1 MQYIQQLLSRI
12 NLLYLCPFVQKI
24 LHLSLILC
32 LVALTPMSAYAA
44 GDSLTSSIS
53 LSFNSTKKFQ
63 LEAYE
68 HFYAY
73 YTVPSSYSRTKNT
86 LSVTV
91 SNLSNFSISV
101 MNSDGSSISTTRKKN
116 ILYFKNNAFIA
127 ENRYFIKIHNQRNIR
142 SSGSINIRCTTDTTA
157 SPKTSHK
164 DATNIASSH
173 KRHQQKS
180 TKSSSSRNASRQKS
194 TNNSYSRNASRQK
207 TANNSYS
214 RNASRQKSTN
224 NSYSR
229 NASRQKSTNNSSSRN
244 ASRQKTANN
253 SSSRNASRQKAT
265 NNSSSQ
271 NASRQKATKSS
282 SSRKGKTAATN
293 NASTSSKKYVS
304 SGTTLSPVTP
314 AIHYIRL
321 KKGTSIALAE
331 RIYTTVPNHPIS
343 FTPSS
348 SSLHITDGIVYATS
362 AGLFYI
368 IIQDGSYSS
377 SCTVKVD
384 P

>member
-12 NLLYLCPFVQKI
+12 NILYLCPFVQKI

-142 SSGSINIRCTTDTTA
+142 SAGSINIRYTTDTTA

-180 TKSSSSRNASRQKS
+180 TKSSSSRNASRQK
-194 TNNSYSRNASRQK
+194 
-207 TANNSYS
+207 
-214 RNASRQKSTN
+214 
-224 NSYSR
+224 
-229 NASRQKSTNNSSSRN
+229 
-244 ASRQKTANN
+244 TANN
-253 SSSRNASRQKAT
+253 SSSRNASRQKNT
-265 NNSSSQ
+265 NN
-271 NASRQKATKSS
+271 S

>member
-1 MQYIQQLLSRI
+1 MQHIQQLLSRI

-63 LEAYE
+63 LEPYE

-142 SSGSINIRCTTDTTA
+142 SSGSINIRYTTDTTA

-194 TNNSYSRNASRQK
+194 TKSSSSRNASRQK
-207 TANNSYS
+207 A
-214 RNASRQKSTN
+214 TN
-224 NSYSR
+224 NSSSR

-244 ASRQKTANN
+244 ASRQKTA
-253 SSSRNASRQKAT
+253 
-265 NNSSSQ
+265 
-271 NASRQKATKSS
+271 KSS
-282 SSRKGKTAATN
+282 SSRKGKTPATN
-293 NASTSSKKYVS
+293 NVSTSPKKNIS
-304 SGTTLSPVTP
+304 SDTTLSPVTP

-348 SSLHITDGIVYATS
+348 SSLHITDGIVYATY

>member
-73 YTVPSSYSRTKNT
+73 YTMPSSYSRTKNT

-91 SNLSNFSISV
+91 SNLSNFSVSV

-116 ILYFKNNAFIA
+116 ILYFKNNAFTA

-142 SSGSINIRCTTDTTA
+142 SSGSINIRYTTDTTA

-173 KRHQQKS
+173 KQHQQKS
-180 TKSSSSRNASRQKS
+180 TKSSSSRNASRQK
-194 TNNSYSRNASRQK
+194 T
-207 TANNSYS
+207 T
-214 RNASRQKSTN
+214 KS
-224 NSYSR
+224 
-229 NASRQKSTNNSSSRN
+229 
-244 ASRQKTANN
+244 

-265 NNSSSQ
+265 NNSSS
-271 NASRQKATKSS
+271 
-282 SSRKGKTAATN
+282 RKGKTAATN
-293 NASTSSKKYVS
+293 KSSTSSKKYVS

>member
-142 SSGSINIRCTTDTTA
+142 SAGSINIRYTTDTTA

-180 TKSSSSRNASRQKS
+180 TKSSSSRNASRQK
-194 TNNSYSRNASRQK
+194 
-207 TANNSYS
+207 
-214 RNASRQKSTN
+214 
-224 NSYSR
+224 
-229 NASRQKSTNNSSSRN
+229 
-244 ASRQKTANN
+244 TANN
-253 SSSRNASRQKAT
+253 SSSRNDSRQKAT
-265 NNSSSQ
+265 NNSSSR
-271 NASRQKATKSS
+271 NDSRQKATKSS

-293 NASTSSKKYVS
+293 NASTSSKKYIS
-304 SGTTLSPVTP
+304 SSTTLSPVTP

-368 IIQDGSYSS
+368 IIQDGSHSS

>member
-1 MQYIQQLLSRI
+1 MQHIQQLLSRI

-86 LSVTV
+86 LSITV

-142 SSGSINIRCTTDTTA
+142 SAGSINIRYTTDTTA

-180 TKSSSSRNASRQKS
+180 TKSSSSR
-194 TNNSYSRNASRQK
+194 
-207 TANNSYS
+207 
-214 RNASRQKSTN
+214 
-224 NSYSR
+224 
-229 NASRQKSTNNSSSRN
+229 
-244 ASRQKTANN
+244 
-253 SSSRNASRQKAT
+253 
-265 NNSSSQ
+265 

>member
-32 LVALTPMSAYAA
+32 LGALTPMSAYAA

-68 HFYAY
+68 HFYAN

-142 SSGSINIRCTTDTTA
+142 SAGSINIRYTTDTTA

-180 TKSSSSRNASRQKS
+180 T
-194 TNNSYSRNASRQK
+194 NNSS
-207 TANNSYS
+207 
-214 RNASRQKSTN
+214 
-224 NSYSR
+224 SR

-253 SSSRNASRQKAT
+253 SSSRNASRQKTT
-265 NNSSSQ
+265 NNSSSR

>member
-12 NLLYLCPFVQKI
+12 NILYLCPFVQKI

-142 SSGSINIRCTTDTTA
+142 SAGSINIRYTTDTTA

-180 TKSSSSRNASRQKS
+180 TKSSSSRNASRQK
-194 TNNSYSRNASRQK
+194 TANNSSSRNASRQK
-207 TANNSYS
+207 N
-214 RNASRQKSTN
+214 TN
-224 NSYSR
+224 NSSSR

-253 SSSRNASRQKAT
+253 FPE
-265 NNSSSQ
+265 
-271 NASRQKATKSS
+271 
-282 SSRKGKTAATN
+282 RKNGR
-293 NASTSSKKYVS
+293 Y
-304 SGTTLSPVTP
+304 
-314 AIHYIRL
+314 
-321 KKGTSIALAE
+321 E
-331 RIYTTVPNHPIS
+331 
-343 FTPSS
+343 
-348 SSLHITDGIVYATS
+348 
-362 AGLFYI
+362 
-368 IIQDGSYSS
+368 
-377 SCTVKVD
+377 
-384 P
+384 

>member
-142 SSGSINIRCTTDTTA
+142 SAGSINIRYTTDTTA

-180 TKSSSSRNASRQKS
+180 TKSSSSRNASRQK
-194 TNNSYSRNASRQK
+194 
-207 TANNSYS
+207 
-214 RNASRQKSTN
+214 
-224 NSYSR
+224 
-229 NASRQKSTNNSSSRN
+229 
-244 ASRQKTANN
+244 TANN
-253 SSSRNASRQKAT
+253 SSSRND
-265 NNSSSQ
+265 
-271 NASRQKATKSS
+271 SRQKATKSS

-293 NASTSSKKYVS
+293 NASTSSKKYIS

-331 RIYTTVPNHPIS
+331 RIYTTVPNHPIL

>member
-142 SSGSINIRCTTDTTA
+142 SAGSINIRYTTDTTA

-180 TKSSSSRNASRQKS
+180 TKSSSSRNASRQKN
-194 TNNSYSRNASRQK
+194 T
-207 TANNSYS
+207 
-214 RNASRQKSTN
+214 KS
-224 NSYSR
+224 SSSR

-244 ASRQKTANN
+244 ASRQKTAN
-253 SSSRNASRQKAT
+253 
-265 NNSSSQ
+265 
-271 NASRQKATKSS
+271 SS
-282 SSRKGKTAATN
+282 SSRKGKTPATN
-293 NASTSSKKYVS
+293 NVSTSPKKDIS
-304 SGTTLSPVTP
+304 SDTTLSHVTP

-331 RIYTTVPNHPIS
+331 KIYTTVPNHRIS

-368 IIQDGSYSS
+368 IIHDGSYSS

>member
-73 YTVPSSYSRTKNT
+73 YTMPSSYSRTKNT

-116 ILYFKNNAFIA
+116 ILYFKNNAFTA

-142 SSGSINIRCTTDTTA
+142 SSGSINIRYTTDTTA

-180 TKSSSSRNASRQKS
+180 TKSSSSRNASRQK
-194 TNNSYSRNASRQK
+194 TANNSSSRNASRQK
-207 TANNSYS
+207 N
-214 RNASRQKSTN
+214 TN
-224 NSYSR
+224 NSSSR

-244 ASRQKTANN
+244 ASRQKTA
-253 SSSRNASRQKAT
+253 
-265 NNSSSQ
+265 
-271 NASRQKATKSS
+271 KSS
-282 SSRKGKTAATN
+282 SSRKGKTPATN
-293 NASTSSKKYVS
+293 NVSTSPKKNIS
-304 SGTTLSPVTP
+304 SDTTLSPVTP

>member
-142 SSGSINIRCTTDTTA
+142 SAGSINIRYTTDTTA

-180 TKSSSSRNASRQKS
+180 TKSSSSRNASRQK
-194 TNNSYSRNASRQK
+194 
-207 TANNSYS
+207 TANN
-214 RNASRQKSTN
+214 
-224 NSYSR
+224 
-229 NASRQKSTNNSSSRN
+229 
-244 ASRQKTANN
+244 
-253 SSSRNASRQKAT
+253 
-265 NNSSSQ
+265 
-271 NASRQKATKSS
+271 S

>member
-142 SSGSINIRCTTDTTA
+142 SSGSINIRYTTDTTA

-180 TKSSSSRNASRQKS
+180 TRSSS
-194 TNNSYSRNASRQK
+194 
-207 TANNSYS
+207 
-214 RNASRQKSTN
+214 
-224 NSYSR
+224 SR

-244 ASRQKTANN
+244 ASRQKSTNN
-253 SSSRNASRQKAT
+253 SSSRNANRQKT
-265 NNSSSQ
+265 
-271 NASRQKATKSS
+271 TKSS

-293 NASTSSKKYVS
+293 NTSTSSKKYVS

-348 SSLHITDGIVYATS
+348 SSLHITDGIVYTTS

>member
-142 SSGSINIRCTTDTTA
+142 SAGSINIRYTTDTTA

-180 TKSSSSRNASRQKS
+180 TKSSSSRNASRQK
-194 TNNSYSRNASRQK
+194 
-207 TANNSYS
+207 
-214 RNASRQKSTN
+214 
-224 NSYSR
+224 
-229 NASRQKSTNNSSSRN
+229 
-244 ASRQKTANN
+244 TANN
-253 SSSRNASRQKAT
+253 SSSRNDSRQKAT
-265 NNSSSQ
+265 NNSSSR
-271 NASRQKATKSS
+271 NDSRQKATKSS

-293 NASTSSKKYVS
+293 NASTSSKKYIS

>member
-142 SSGSINIRCTTDTTA
+142 SSGSINIRYTTDTTA

-180 TKSSSSRNASRQKS
+180 TRSSSSRNASRQKT

-207 TANNSYS
+207 A
-214 RNASRQKSTN
+214 TN
-224 NSYSR
+224 NSSSR

-244 ASRQKTANN
+244 ANRQKT
-253 SSSRNASRQKAT
+253 
-265 NNSSSQ
+265 
-271 NASRQKATKSS
+271 TKSS

-293 NASTSSKKYVS
+293 NTSTSSKKYVS

-348 SSLHITDGIVYATS
+348 SSLHITDGIVYTTS

>member
-73 YTVPSSYSRTKNT
+73 YTMPSSYSRTKNT

-116 ILYFKNNAFIA
+116 ILYFKNNAFTA

-142 SSGSINIRCTTDTTA
+142 SAGSINIRYTTDTTA

-180 TKSSSSRNASRQKS
+180 TKSSSSRNASRQK
-194 TNNSYSRNASRQK
+194 T
-207 TANNSYS
+207 T
-214 RNASRQKSTN
+214 KS
-224 NSYSR
+224 
-229 NASRQKSTNNSSSRN
+229 SSSRN

-253 SSSRNASRQKAT
+253 SSSRNASRQK
-265 NNSSSQ
+265 N
-271 NASRQKATKSS
+271 TKSS

>member
-142 SSGSINIRCTTDTTA
+142 SSGSINIRYTTDTTA

-180 TKSSSSRNASRQKS
+180 T
-194 TNNSYSRNASRQK
+194 NNSS
-207 TANNSYS
+207 
-214 RNASRQKSTN
+214 
-224 NSYSR
+224 SR

-253 SSSRNASRQKAT
+253 SSSRNASRQKTA
-265 NNSSSQ
+265 NNSSSR
-271 NASRQKATKSS
+271 NASRQKNTKSS

>member
-73 YTVPSSYSRTKNT
+73 YTMPSSYSRTKNT

-116 ILYFKNNAFIA
+116 ILYFKNNAFTA

-142 SSGSINIRCTTDTTA
+142 SSGSINIRYTTDTTA

-180 TKSSSSRNASRQKS
+180 TKSSSSRNASRQKT
-194 TNNSYSRNASRQK
+194 TNISS
-207 TANNSYS
+207 
-214 RNASRQKSTN
+214 
-224 NSYSR
+224 SR
-229 NASRQKSTNNSSSRN
+229 NASRQKSTNNSSSR
-244 ASRQKTANN
+244 
-253 SSSRNASRQKAT
+253 
-265 NNSSSQ
+265 
-271 NASRQKATKSS
+271 
-282 SSRKGKTAATN
+282 KGKTAATN
-293 NASTSSKKYVS
+293 KSSTSSKKNVS

>member
-12 NLLYLCPFVQKI
+12 NLLDLCPFVQKI

-63 LEAYE
+63 LDAYE

-91 SNLSNFSISV
+91 SNLSNFSVSV

-142 SSGSINIRCTTDTTA
+142 SSGSINIRYTTDTTA

-180 TKSSSSRNASRQKS
+180 TKSSSSRNASRQKTTKS
-194 TNNSYSRNASRQK
+194 SSSRNASRQK
-207 TANNSYS
+207 TA
-214 RNASRQKSTN
+214 
-224 NSYSR
+224 
-229 NASRQKSTNNSSSRN
+229 NNSSSRN

-253 SSSRNASRQKAT
+253 SSSRNASRQK
-265 NNSSSQ
+265 N
-271 NASRQKATKSS
+271 TKSS
-282 SSRKGKTAATN
+282 SSRKGKTVATN

>member
-1 MQYIQQLLSRI
+1 MHYKKGVSMQYIQQLLSRI

-68 HFYAY
+68 HFYAN

-142 SSGSINIRCTTDTTA
+142 SSGSINIRYTTDTTA

-180 TKSSSSRNASRQKS
+180 TKSSSSRNASRQK
-194 TNNSYSRNASRQK
+194 
-207 TANNSYS
+207 
-214 RNASRQKSTN
+214 
-224 NSYSR
+224 
-229 NASRQKSTNNSSSRN
+229 
-244 ASRQKTANN
+244 TANN
-253 SSSRNASRQKAT
+253 SSSRNASRQK
-265 NNSSSQ
+265 N
-271 NASRQKATKSS
+271 TKSS

>member
-1 MQYIQQLLSRI
+1 MHYKKGVSMQYIQQLLSRI

-73 YTVPSSYSRTKNT
+73 YTVPSSYSRAKNT

-142 SSGSINIRCTTDTTA
+142 SAGSINIRYTTDTTA

-173 KRHQQKS
+173 KQHQQKS
-180 TKSSSSRNASRQKS
+180 TKSSSSRND
-194 TNNSYSRNASRQK
+194 
-207 TANNSYS
+207 
-214 RNASRQKSTN
+214 
-224 NSYSR
+224 
-229 NASRQKSTNNSSSRN
+229 
-244 ASRQKTANN
+244 SRQKTANN
-253 SSSRNASRQKAT
+253 SSSRND
-265 NNSSSQ
+265 
-271 NASRQKATKSS
+271 SRQKATKSS

-293 NASTSSKKYVS
+293 NASTSSKKYIS

-362 AGLFYI
+362 ARLFYI

>member
-142 SSGSINIRCTTDTTA
+142 SAGSINIRYTTDTTA

-180 TKSSSSRNASRQKS
+180 TKSSSSRNASRQK
-194 TNNSYSRNASRQK
+194 T
-207 TANNSYS
+207 T
-214 RNASRQKSTN
+214 KS
-224 NSYSR
+224 
-229 NASRQKSTNNSSSRN
+229 SSSRN

-253 SSSRNASRQKAT
+253 SSSRND
-265 NNSSSQ
+265 
-271 NASRQKATKSS
+271 SRQKATKSS

-293 NASTSSKKYVS
+293 NASTSSKKYIS
-304 SGTTLSPVTP
+304 SSTTLSPVTP

>member
-73 YTVPSSYSRTKNT
+73 YTMPSSYSRTKNT

-142 SSGSINIRCTTDTTA
+142 SSGSINIRYTTDTTA

-194 TNNSYSRNASRQK
+194 TNNS
-207 TANNSYS
+207 
-214 RNASRQKSTN
+214 
-224 NSYSR
+224 
-229 NASRQKSTNNSSSRN
+229 SSRN
-244 ASRQKTANN
+244 ASRQKN
-253 SSSRNASRQKAT
+253 T
-265 NNSSSQ
+265 NN
-271 NASRQKATKSS
+271 S

>member
-1 MQYIQQLLSRI
+1 MHYKKGVSMQYIQQLLSRI
-12 NLLYLCPFVQKI
+12 NLLDLCPFVQKI

-91 SNLSNFSISV
+91 SNLSNFSVSV

-142 SSGSINIRCTTDTTA
+142 SSGSINIRYTTDTTA

-180 TKSSSSRNASRQKS
+180 TKSSSSRNASRQK
-194 TNNSYSRNASRQK
+194 T
-207 TANNSYS
+207 T
-214 RNASRQKSTN
+214 KS
-224 NSYSR
+224 
-229 NASRQKSTNNSSSRN
+229 SSSRN

-253 SSSRNASRQKAT
+253 SSSRNASRQK
-265 NNSSSQ
+265 N
-271 NASRQKATKSS
+271 TKSS
-282 SSRKGKTAATN
+282 SSRKGKTVATN

>member
-142 SSGSINIRCTTDTTA
+142 SAGSINIRYTTDTTA

-180 TKSSSSRNASRQKS
+180 TKSSSSRNASRQK
-194 TNNSYSRNASRQK
+194 T
-207 TANNSYS
+207 T
-214 RNASRQKSTN
+214 KS
-224 NSYSR
+224 
-229 NASRQKSTNNSSSRN
+229 SSSRN

-253 SSSRNASRQKAT
+253 SY
-265 NNSSSQ
+265 
-271 NASRQKATKSS
+271 
-282 SSRKGKTAATN
+282 SRKGKTAATN
-293 NASTSSKKYVS
+293 NASTSSKKYIS

-368 IIQDGSYSS
+368 IVQDGSYSS
-377 SCTVKVD
+377 SCTIKVD
-384 P
+384 S

>member
-73 YTVPSSYSRTKNT
+73 YTVPSSYSRAKNT

-142 SSGSINIRCTTDTTA
+142 SAGSINIRYTTDTTA

-180 TKSSSSRNASRQKS
+180 TKSSSSRNASRQK
-194 TNNSYSRNASRQK
+194 T
-207 TANNSYS
+207 T
-214 RNASRQKSTN
+214 KS
-224 NSYSR
+224 
-229 NASRQKSTNNSSSRN
+229 SSSRN

-253 SSSRNASRQKAT
+253 SY
-265 NNSSSQ
+265 
-271 NASRQKATKSS
+271 
-282 SSRKGKTAATN
+282 SRKGKTAATN

>member
-1 MQYIQQLLSRI
+1 MHYKKGVFMQYIQQLLSRI
-12 NLLYLCPFVQKI
+12 NLLYLCPLVQKI

-142 SSGSINIRCTTDTTA
+142 SSGSINIRYTTDTTV

-194 TNNSYSRNASRQK
+194 TKSSSSRNASRQK
-207 TANNSYS
+207 A
-214 RNASRQKSTN
+214 TN
-224 NSYSR
+224 NSSSR

-244 ASRQKTANN
+244 ASRQKTA
-253 SSSRNASRQKAT
+253 
-265 NNSSSQ
+265 
-271 NASRQKATKSS
+271 KSS
-282 SSRKGKTAATN
+282 SSRKGKTPATN
-293 NASTSSKKYVS
+293 NVSTSPKKNIS
-304 SGTTLSPVTP
+304 SDTTLSPVTP

>member
-1 MQYIQQLLSRI
+1 MHYKKGVSMQYIQQLLSRI

-91 SNLSNFSISV
+91 SNLSNFSVSV

-142 SSGSINIRCTTDTTA
+142 SSGSINIRYTTDTTA

-164 DATNIASSH
+164 DTTNIASSH
-173 KRHQQKS
+173 KRHQ
-180 TKSSSSRNASRQKS
+180 
-194 TNNSYSRNASRQK
+194 
-207 TANNSYS
+207 
-214 RNASRQKSTN
+214 
-224 NSYSR
+224 
-229 NASRQKSTNNSSSRN
+229 QKSTNNSSSRN

-253 SSSRNASRQKAT
+253 SSSRNVSRQKTANNSSSRNTSRQKAT
-265 NNSSSQ
+265 NNSSS
-271 NASRQKATKSS
+271 
-282 SSRKGKTAATN
+282 RKGKTATTN
-293 NASTSSKKYVS
+293 KASTSSKKYVS

-331 RIYTTVPNHPIS
+331 KIYTTVPNHPIS

-384 P
+384 S

>member
-73 YTVPSSYSRTKNT
+73 YTMPSSYSRTKNT

-116 ILYFKNNAFIA
+116 ILYFKNNAFTA

-142 SSGSINIRCTTDTTA
+142 SSGSINIRYTTDTTA

-173 KRHQQKS
+173 KQHQQKS
-180 TKSSSSRNASRQKS
+180 TKSSSSRNASRQK
-194 TNNSYSRNASRQK
+194 T
-207 TANNSYS
+207 T
-214 RNASRQKSTN
+214 KS
-224 NSYSR
+224 
-229 NASRQKSTNNSSSRN
+229 SSSRN

-253 SSSRNASRQKAT
+253 SSSRNASRQKTT
-265 NNSSSQ
+265 NNSSSR
-271 NASRQKATKSS
+271 NASRQKATNNS

-293 NASTSSKKYVS
+293 KSSTSSKKYVS

>member
-63 LEAYE
+63 LEPYE

-116 ILYFKNNAFIA
+116 IL
-127 ENRYFIKIHNQRNIR
+127 
-142 SSGSINIRCTTDTTA
+142 
-157 SPKTSHK
+157 
-164 DATNIASSH
+164 
-173 KRHQQKS
+173 
-180 TKSSSSRNASRQKS
+180 SSRNASRQKS
-194 TNNSYSRNASRQK
+194 I
-207 TANNSYS
+207 
-214 RNASRQKSTN
+214 
-224 NSYSR
+224 
-229 NASRQKSTNNSSSRN
+229 NNSSSRN
-244 ASRQKTANN
+244 DSRQKTANN
-253 SSSRNASRQKAT
+253 SSSRND
-265 NNSSSQ
+265 
-271 NASRQKATKSS
+271 SRQKATKSS

-293 NASTSSKKYVS
+293 KASTSSKKYVS

>member
-73 YTVPSSYSRTKNT
+73 YTMPSSYSRTKNT

-116 ILYFKNNAFIA
+116 ILYFKNNAFTA

-142 SSGSINIRCTTDTTA
+142 SAGSINIRYTTDTTA

-194 TNNSYSRNASRQK
+194 TNNS
-207 TANNSYS
+207 
-214 RNASRQKSTN
+214 
-224 NSYSR
+224 
-229 NASRQKSTNNSSSRN
+229 SSRN

-253 SSSRNASRQKAT
+253 SSSRNASRQK
-265 NNSSSQ
+265 N
-271 NASRQKATKSS
+271 TKSS

-348 SSLHITDGIVYATS
+348 SSLHITDGIVYTTS

>member
-142 SSGSINIRCTTDTTA
+142 SAGSINIRYTTDTTA

-180 TKSSSSRNASRQKS
+180 TKSSSSRNASRQK
-194 TNNSYSRNASRQK
+194 
-207 TANNSYS
+207 TANNSY
-214 RNASRQKSTN
+214 
-224 NSYSR
+224 
-229 NASRQKSTNNSSSRN
+229 
-244 ASRQKTANN
+244 
-253 SSSRNASRQKAT
+253 
-265 NNSSSQ
+265 
-271 NASRQKATKSS
+271 
-282 SSRKGKTAATN
+282 SRKGKTAATN
-293 NASTSSKKYVS
+293 KASTSSKKYVS

>member
-1 MQYIQQLLSRI
+1 MHYKKGVSMQYIQQLLSRI

-73 YTVPSSYSRTKNT
+73 YTMPSSYSRTKNT

-116 ILYFKNNAFIA
+116 ILYFKNNAFTA

-142 SSGSINIRCTTDTTA
+142 SSGSINIRYTTDTTA

-173 KRHQQKS
+173 KQHQQKS
-180 TKSSSSRNASRQKS
+180 TKSSSSRNASRQK
-194 TNNSYSRNASRQK
+194 T
-207 TANNSYS
+207 T
-214 RNASRQKSTN
+214 KS
-224 NSYSR
+224 
-229 NASRQKSTNNSSSRN
+229 
-244 ASRQKTANN
+244 

-265 NNSSSQ
+265 NNSSS
-271 NASRQKATKSS
+271 
-282 SSRKGKTAATN
+282 RKGKTAATN
-293 NASTSSKKYVS
+293 KSSTSSKKYVS

-331 RIYTTVPNHPIS
+331 RIYTTAPNHPIS

>member
-1 MQYIQQLLSRI
+1 MQHIQQLLSRI

-63 LEAYE
+63 LEPYE

-142 SSGSINIRCTTDTTA
+142 SSGSINIRYTTDTTA

-180 TKSSSSRNASRQKS
+180 TKSSSSRNASRQKTTKS
-194 TNNSYSRNASRQK
+194 SSSRNASRQK
-207 TANNSYS
+207 A
-214 RNASRQKSTN
+214 TN
-224 NSYSR
+224 NSSSR

-244 ASRQKTANN
+244 ASRQKTA
-253 SSSRNASRQKAT
+253 
-265 NNSSSQ
+265 
-271 NASRQKATKSS
+271 KSS
-282 SSRKGKTAATN
+282 SSRKGKTPATN
-293 NASTSSKKYVS
+293 NVSTSPKKNIS
-304 SGTTLSPVTP
+304 SDTTLSPVTP

>member
-12 NLLYLCPFVQKI
+12 NILYLCPFVQKI

-142 SSGSINIRCTTDTTA
+142 SAGSINIRYTTDTTA

-180 TKSSSSRNASRQKS
+180 TKSSSSRNASRQK
-194 TNNSYSRNASRQK
+194 
-207 TANNSYS
+207 TANNSS
-214 RNASRQKSTN
+214 
-224 NSYSR
+224 SR

-253 SSSRNASRQKAT
+253 SSSRNASRQK
-265 NNSSSQ
+265 N
-271 NASRQKATKSS
+271 TKSS

>member
-142 SSGSINIRCTTDTTA
+142 SAGSINIRYTTDTTA

-180 TKSSSSRNASRQKS
+180 TKSSSSRNASRQK
-194 TNNSYSRNASRQK
+194 
-207 TANNSYS
+207 TANNSY
-214 RNASRQKSTN
+214 
-224 NSYSR
+224 
-229 NASRQKSTNNSSSRN
+229 
-244 ASRQKTANN
+244 
-253 SSSRNASRQKAT
+253 
-265 NNSSSQ
+265 
-271 NASRQKATKSS
+271 
-282 SSRKGKTAATN
+282 SRKGKTAATN
-293 NASTSSKKYVS
+293 NASTSSKKYIS

>member
-142 SSGSINIRCTTDTTA
+142 SSGSINIRYTTDTTA

-180 TKSSSSRNASRQKS
+180 T
-194 TNNSYSRNASRQK
+194 NNSS
-207 TANNSYS
+207 
-214 RNASRQKSTN
+214 
-224 NSYSR
+224 SR

-244 ASRQKTANN
+244 ASRQKN
-253 SSSRNASRQKAT
+253 
-265 NNSSSQ
+265 
-271 NASRQKATKSS
+271 TKSS

>member
-12 NLLYLCPFVQKI
+12 NILYLCPFVQKI

-142 SSGSINIRCTTDTTA
+142 SAGSINIRYTTDTTA

-180 TKSSSSRNASRQKS
+180 TKSSSSRNASRQKTS
-194 TNNSYSRNASRQK
+194 NNSSSRNAIRQK
-207 TANNSYS
+207 N
-214 RNASRQKSTN
+214 
-224 NSYSR
+224 
-229 NASRQKSTNNSSSRN
+229 TNNSSSRN
-244 ASRQKTANN
+244 ASRHKTANN
-253 SSSRNASRQKAT
+253 SSSRNASRQK
-265 NNSSSQ
+265 N
-271 NASRQKATKSS
+271 TKSS

>member
-1 MQYIQQLLSRI
+1 MQHIQQLLSRI

-86 LSVTV
+86 LSITV

-142 SSGSINIRCTTDTTA
+142 SAGSINIRYTTDTTA

-180 TKSSSSRNASRQKS
+180 TKSSSSRNASRQK
-194 TNNSYSRNASRQK
+194 A
-207 TANNSYS
+207 A
-214 RNASRQKSTN
+214 
-224 NSYSR
+224 
-229 NASRQKSTNNSSSRN
+229 NNSSSRN
-244 ASRQKTANN
+244 ASRQKTTNN

-265 NNSSSQ
+265 KSSSSR

>member
-1 MQYIQQLLSRI
+1 MHYKKGVSMQHIQQLLSRI

-32 LVALTPMSAYAA
+32 LLALTPMSAYAA

-73 YTVPSSYSRTKNT
+73 YTMPSSYSRTKNT

-142 SSGSINIRCTTDTTA
+142 SAGSINIRYTTDTTA

-180 TKSSSSRNASRQKS
+180 T
-194 TNNSYSRNASRQK
+194 NNSSSRNASRQK
-207 TANNSYS
+207 TANNSSS
-214 RNASRQKSTN
+214 RNASRQKT
-224 NSYSR
+224 
-229 NASRQKSTNNSSSRN
+229 ANNSSSRN

-265 NNSSSQ
+265 
-271 NASRQKATKSS
+271 KSS

-293 NASTSSKKYVS
+293 NTSTSSKKYVS

>member
-12 NLLYLCPFVQKI
+12 NLLYLCPLVQKI

-44 GDSLTSSIS
+44 GDSLTSSTS

-142 SSGSINIRCTTDTTA
+142 SAGSINIRYTTDTTA

-173 KRHQQKS
+173 KQHQQKS
-180 TKSSSSRNASRQKS
+180 TKSSSSRND
-194 TNNSYSRNASRQK
+194 
-207 TANNSYS
+207 
-214 RNASRQKSTN
+214 
-224 NSYSR
+224 
-229 NASRQKSTNNSSSRN
+229 
-244 ASRQKTANN
+244 SRQKTANN
-253 SSSRNASRQKAT
+253 SSSRND
-265 NNSSSQ
+265 
-271 NASRQKATKSS
+271 SRQKATKSS

-293 NASTSSKKYVS
+293 KASTSSKKYVS

-368 IIQDGSYSS
+368 IVQDGSYSS